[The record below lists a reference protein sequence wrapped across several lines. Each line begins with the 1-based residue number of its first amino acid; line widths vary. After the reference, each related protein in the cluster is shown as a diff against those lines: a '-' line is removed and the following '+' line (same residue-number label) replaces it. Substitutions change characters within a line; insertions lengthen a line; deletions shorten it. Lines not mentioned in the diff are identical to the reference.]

1 MNASVPSA
9 ITVRVALFA
18 RYAELFGT
26 GALSVALPTGATVGD
41 LTTALRR
48 LPGGD
53 KLPAR
58 PLCAVNLHQASES
71 TVLSVDDEIAL
82 LPPIAG
88 G

>member
-1 MNASVPSA
+1 MSLSD

-26 GALSVALPTGATVGD
+26 PTLSIPLPAGATVRD
-41 LTTALRR
+41 LTDALRR

-53 KLPAR
+53 RLPAR
-58 PLCAVNLHQASES
+58 PLCAVNLQQASED
-71 TVLSVDDEIAL
+71 TTLSPDDEIAV